1 MTETGLISDLD
12 PQETKE
18 WLDAIHSVIRA
29 HGVERAHFLIER
41 ISERAT
47 RDGMPLPYALHTPYR
62 NTIAPEN
69 EAPMPGDIYME
80 RRIRS
85 LIRWNAMVMVH
96 HANKEGAGDLGCH
109 IASVASGA
117 MLYDVGFNHFFRA
130 PNASSEVAPR
140 SEHTSEL
147 QSRPHLVCRLL
158 LEKKKRTTV

>member
-47 RDGMPLPYALHTPYR
+47 RDGMPLPYALNTPYR

-69 EAPMPGDIYME
+69 EAPMPGD
-80 RRIRS
+80 RS
-85 LIRWNAMVMVH
+85 
-96 HANKEGAGDLGCH
+96 E
-109 IASVASGA
+109 
-117 MLYDVGFNHFFRA
+117 
-130 PNASSEVAPR
+130 
-140 SEHTSEL
+140 EHTSEL

-158 LEKKKRTTV
+158 LEKKK